1 MKFLK
6 KIALALLCT
15 ASVQAFA
22 TASFADSV
30 LPQTVRDKVSGKL
43 VLHDVSGGA
52 LSRARDET
60 TNKDFTAETG
70 VPVTQDFNADMTK
83 FFAAMDGGA
92 DIPWSVIE
100 FPTQGD
106 FMRARDAGYLQ
117 KLDPAIVDASKLEPG
132 AYEDYGV
139 HIMRYGIVLTYNTN
153 MFPGDKA
160 PTSLKDLYNLEK
172 FPGKRCM
179 FKYPQ
184 FSAVLESALLADGVE
199 RDKLYPLDLDRAF
212 KKLDT
217 IKSQITWWSNGDDA
231 VRLVASGDC
240 SMGISWS
247 GRAYSFVK
255 KDKAPIAIVW
265 QDSLY
270 AQSVYAVPKGAPN
283 PVAGQAFIAH
293 FIGDIPG
300 QVKLV
305 REITYTTPL
314 AGVPLSAYGDD
325 MTPWI
330 VAGDNAKKAI
340 LENADYY
347 STHINEDVDR
357 FNRWLALN

>member
-1 MKFLK
+1 MAS
-6 KIALALLCT
+6 INRMALALLCA
-15 ASVQAFA
+15 ASVQSFSAP
-22 TASFADSV
+22 SFAADV
-30 LPQTVRDKVSGKL
+30 LPQQVRDQIHGEV
-43 VLHDVSGGA
+43 VMHDVSGGA

-70 VPVTQDFNADMTK
+70 VTVQQDYNGDMTK
-83 FFAAMDGGA
+83 FFAAQESGA
-92 DIPWSVIE
+92 EIPWSVIE

-106 FMRARDAGYLQ
+106 FMRARDAGYLE

-132 AYEDYGV
+132 AFEEYGV
-139 HIMRYGIVLTYNTN
+139 HIMRYGIVMTYNTDL
-153 MFPGDKA
+153 FPGDKA
-160 PTSLKDLYNLEK
+160 PTSLTDLFNTEK

-179 FKYPQ
+179 FKYPE
-184 FSAVLESALLADGVE
+184 FGAVLESALLADGVS
-199 RDKLYPLDLDRAF
+199 RDQLYPLDLDRAF

-217 IKSQITWWSNGDDA
+217 IKSDIIWWGNGDDA
-231 VRLVASGDC
+231 VRLIASGDC
-240 SMGISWS
+240 SMGVSWT
-247 GRAYSFVK
+247 GRAYSFVTN
-255 KDKAPIAIVW
+255 DKAPIGIVW

-283 PVAGQAFIAH
+283 PIAGQAFIAH

-300 QVKLV
+300 QIELV
-305 REITYTTPL
+305 RKITYTTPL

-330 VAGDNAKKAI
+330 VAGENADKAI
-340 LENADYY
+340 LESADYY
-347 STHINEDVDR
+347 SVHLNEAVDR

>member
-1 MKFLK
+1 MASIT
-6 KIALALLCT
+6 KITLALLCA

-22 TASFADSV
+22 TASFADPV
-30 LPQTVRDKVSGKL
+30 LPQAVRDKVNGEL

-60 TNKDFTAETG
+60 TNKDFTAETD
-70 VPVTQDFNADMTK
+70 VTVVQDFNADMTK
-83 FFAAMDGGA
+83 FFAAMESGA
-92 DIPWSVIE
+92 EVPWSVIE

-106 FMRARDAGYLQ
+106 FMRARDSGYLE
-117 KLDPAIVDASKLEPG
+117 KLDPAIVDAAKLEPG
-132 AYEDYGV
+132 AFEETGV
-139 HIMRYGIVLTYNTN
+139 HIMRYGIVMTYNTDV
-153 MFPGDKA
+153 FKGDQV

-184 FSAVLESALLADGVE
+184 FSAVLESALLADGVS
-199 RDKLYPLDLDRAF
+199 RDQLYPLDLDRAF

-217 IKSQITWWSNGDDA
+217 IKSDIIWYGNGDEA
-231 VRLVASGDC
+231 VRLIASGDC
-240 SMGISWS
+240 SMGVTWS
-247 GRAYSFVK
+247 GRSYSFVK
-255 KDKAPIAIVW
+255 NDKAPIAIVW

-283 PVAGQAFIAH
+283 AVAGQAFIAH
-293 FIGDIPG
+293 FISDIPG
-300 QVKLV
+300 QIELV
-305 REITYTTPL
+305 RQITYTTPL
-314 AGVPLSAYGDD
+314 AGVPLSAYGED

-330 VAGDNAKKAI
+330 VAGDNAEKAI
-340 LENADYY
+340 PENAEYY
-347 STHINEDVDR
+347 STHINEAVDR